1 MSDKSKVN
9 RKKREEMQEKKAQR
23 LIALIFGTL
32 IFLGLA
38 FLIYTTVI
46 IN

>member
-9 RKKREEMQEKKAQR
+9 RKKQEEMQEKKAQR

-38 FLIYTTVI
+38 FLIYTTVFI
-46 IN
+46 